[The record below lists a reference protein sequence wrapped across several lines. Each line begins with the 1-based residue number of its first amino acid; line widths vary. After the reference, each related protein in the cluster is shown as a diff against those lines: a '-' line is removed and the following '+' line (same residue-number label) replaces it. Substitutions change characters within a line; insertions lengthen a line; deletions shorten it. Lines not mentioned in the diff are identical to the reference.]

1 MHFLLLKTNQGESF
15 ELTNFCLCF
24 WLYLQDHHQRK
35 DALLKDGL
43 YAAAAAAAA
52 AAANMGVAPY

>member
-1 MHFLLLKTNQGESF
+1 M
-15 ELTNFCLCF
+15 CF
-24 WLYLQDHHQRK
+24 WLYLQDHRQRK
-35 DALLKDGL
+35 DGLLIKDGL